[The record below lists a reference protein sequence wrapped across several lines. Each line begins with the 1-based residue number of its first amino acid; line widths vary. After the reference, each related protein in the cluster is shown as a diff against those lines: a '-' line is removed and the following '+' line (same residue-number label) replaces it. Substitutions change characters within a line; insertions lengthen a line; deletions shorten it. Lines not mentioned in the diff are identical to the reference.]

1 MSQEETS
8 EYSTDTGNIANLMPM
23 GTDINRK
30 ELPLNRISIER
41 ATQQERLSYGGLLAK
56 LRADKGIT
64 QGELEDKSG
73 VTSRTIRNIET
84 GTVAGQA
91 DKLIR
96 LFIALG
102 VDLDGDARAEVDS
115 YVAMIAPLLQAIH
128 PEHRFAAVSQVIP
141 LLSDAV
147 RAHPNTD
154 AIAAPIAIGD
164 GRRTRVG
171 GRRQNLESV
180 DLSTTPIAASTDN
193 TPISPDRGEA

>member
-1 MSQEETS
+1 
-8 EYSTDTGNIANLMPM
+8 MPM
-23 GTDINRK
+23 GSDINRK
-30 ELPLNRISIER
+30 DLPLNRISIER

-56 LRADKGIT
+56 LRAEKGLT
-64 QGELEDKSG
+64 QAELEDRSG
-73 VTSRTIRNIET
+73 VTSRTIRNIES

-96 LFIALG
+96 LFVALG

-128 PEHRFAAVSQVIP
+128 PDHRLAAVSQVIP
-141 LLSDAV
+141 VLSDAV
-147 RAHPNTD
+147 REHPNNNGD
-154 AIAAPIAIGD
+154 APVAPIPIG
-164 GRRTRVG
+164 GRRGRVG

-180 DLSTTPIAASTDN
+180 DLTTTPVAASTDN

>member
-1 MSQEETS
+1 
-8 EYSTDTGNIANLMPM
+8 MPM
-23 GTDINRK
+23 GTDMNRK
-30 ELPLNRISIER
+30 DLPLNRISIER

-96 LFIALG
+96 LFIALD

-128 PEHRFAAVSQVIP
+128 PDHRLAAVSQVIP
-141 LLSDAV
+141 VLSDAV
-147 RAHPNTD
+147 RVHPNLD
-154 AIAAPIAIGD
+154 AITAPIALGD
-164 GRRTRVG
+164 ARRPRVG

-180 DLSTTPIAASTDN
+180 DLTSTPIAASTDN
-193 TPISPDRGEA
+193 TPIDPDRGEA

>member
-1 MSQEETS
+1 
-8 EYSTDTGNIANLMPM
+8 MPM
-23 GTDINRK
+23 GTDMNRK
-30 ELPLNRISIER
+30 DLPLNRISIER

-96 LFIALG
+96 LFIALD

-128 PEHRFAAVSQVIP
+128 PDHRLAAVSQVIP
-141 LLSDAV
+141 VLSDAV
-147 RAHPNTD
+147 RVHPNLD
-154 AIAAPIAIGD
+154 AITAPIAIGD
-164 GRRTRVG
+164 VRRSRVG
-171 GRRQNLESV
+171 SRRQNLESV
-180 DLSTTPIAASTDN
+180 DLTSTPIAASTDN
-193 TPISPDRGEA
+193 TPIDPDRGEA